1 MALLRNGRAGVNH
14 VAWANLG
21 QQILGIV
28 AVRRIFHRV
37 QVIEVAEELIEPMN
51 RGKEFIEVWIVGTSK
66 HERKLQPFKFVLL
79 ESLCQF
85 GRLTGRGS
93 SECLSDLVFH
103 LMVFVA
109 LGKLLILATR
119 CRAHRSDRAL
129 PE

>member
-1 MALLRNGRAGVNH
+1 
-14 VAWANLG
+14 LG
-21 QQILGIV
+21 QQILGIL

-66 HERKLQPFKFVLL
+66 HERKLKPFKFVLL